1 MSKIKNLIFDLDGV
15 IIKFNSD
22 DAIVYKEVLK
32 KFKYNENDYL
42 KIYKAIDDY
51 EKSLTNEKNFFNRIE
66 MRNFI
71 NNLLMENYSQELIDA
86 IIISGS
92 KWIKGVNI
100 SKEVLEELCGKYN
113 LYIYSNYYYD
123 CQSARIKAIG
133 YDKYFKKILC
143 GDEYGAKPFRKSF
156 ERMLNEIDAKPEEC
170 IMIGD
175 NKFVDILGASN
186 IGMKTILYDYDGKRD
201 RKDIVIDNYEI
212 IKNMKEDL
220 LNCIYNI
227 DKKL

>member
-113 LYIYSNYYYD
+113 L
-123 CQSARIKAIG
+123 
-133 YDKYFKKILC
+133 
-143 GDEYGAKPFRKSF
+143 
-156 ERMLNEIDAKPEEC
+156 
-170 IMIGD
+170 
-175 NKFVDILGASN
+175 
-186 IGMKTILYDYDGKRD
+186 
-201 RKDIVIDNYEI
+201 
-212 IKNMKEDL
+212 
-220 LNCIYNI
+220 
-227 DKKL
+227 